1 MPQSLFSCAVM
12 KSRAFSFHP
21 FMSDGSFSMS
31 SFMVPTMLANAPK
44 SSEFHA
50 LAAQTSLNFH
60 PVARVDVGLGCCVD
74 AGLGCVG
81 GGVDGGLGCLGG
93 AVGGCLGWLGGGV
106 GGCLGCLGGGGV
118 VGGCFGWLGGGVGGG
133 LGCKGGGVDL
143 DVSSIFGSSDGVCAA
158 LAAVGGDVSVGG
170 DASNGCDADVGGD
183 VSVGGDGSSFTN
195 SDADGAGAGWALVEG
210 RGLLGGPLNGG
221 SQGRLGMGT
230 GLQNGQGM
238 TGGARRRSGGGRCH
252 FEGAWCRHGLRQHG
266 CRCCQWHHGPAKI
279 HHAVHGH
286 ENGGQVRMPL
296 VEP

>member
-1 MPQSLFSCAVM
+1 
-12 KSRAFSFHP
+12 
-21 FMSDGSFSMS
+21 MS
-31 SFMVPTMLANAPK
+31 SFMVPTMLANAPQ

-158 LAAVGGDVSVGG
+158 LAAVGGMCLLEGMVPASQVLMLMGLVQDWPSSMVGV
-170 DASNGCDADVGGD
+170 CW
-183 VSVGGDGSSFTN
+183 
-195 SDADGAGAGWALVEG
+195 AG
-210 RGLLGGPLNGG
+210 P
-221 SQGRLGMGT
+221 
-230 GLQNGQGM
+230 
-238 TGGARRRSGGGRCH
+238 
-252 FEGAWCRHGLRQHG
+252 
-266 CRCCQWHHGPAKI
+266 
-279 HHAVHGH
+279 
-286 ENGGQVRMPL
+286 
-296 VEP
+296 

>member
-1 MPQSLFSCAVM
+1 MRLLHVPQSSFSCAVM

-31 SFMVPTMLANAPK
+31 SFMVATMLANAPQ

-93 AVGGCLGWLGGGV
+93 GVGGCLGWLGGGV

-170 DASNGCDADVGGD
+170 DASNFTGCDADVGGD
-183 VSVGGDGSSFTN
+183 VSVGGDGSSFTG
-195 SDADGAGAGWALVEG
+195 SDADGAGAGWALVDG
-210 RGLLGGPLNGG
+210 RDLLGRPL
-221 SQGRLGMGT
+221 
-230 GLQNGQGM
+230 LQNG
-238 TGGARRRSGGGRCH
+238 
-252 FEGAWCRHGLRQHG
+252 
-266 CRCCQWHHGPAKI
+266 
-279 HHAVHGH
+279 
-286 ENGGQVRMPL
+286 
-296 VEP
+296 

>member
-1 MPQSLFSCAVM
+1 MRLLHVPQSSFSCAVM

-31 SFMVPTMLANAPK
+31 SFMVPTMLANAPQ

-93 AVGGCLGWLGGGV
+93 AVGGCLGWLGGGA

-170 DASNGCDADVGGD
+170 D
-183 VSVGGDGSSFTN
+183 GSSFTG
-195 SDADGAGAGWALVEG
+195 SDADGAGAGLALVDG

-221 SQGRLGMGT
+221 SQARLGMGT
-230 GLQNGQGM
+230 GLQNG
-238 TGGARRRSGGGRCH
+238 
-252 FEGAWCRHGLRQHG
+252 
-266 CRCCQWHHGPAKI
+266 
-279 HHAVHGH
+279 
-286 ENGGQVRMPL
+286 
-296 VEP
+296 